1 MVSARFAPPRPSRL
15 TASWARHRDPHSAV
29 ARWGVRAAFALPLC
43 VLALWAEHRGFAGSA
58 NRLLQERSD
67 AARGA
72 GGDMSG
78 LRDAY
83 PPLPTLL
90 AGILPGGTAGVA
102 VCTGVLAGIAMQLVT
117 FRLARRQVSVPLA
130 AALLLALIGVPVM
143 WFEGTQNLSGFLA
156 LMFLVI
162 AIDGFVR
169 FVARE
174 DTVGGFVAGL
184 MLAAAFLCDPV
195 ALVYTAALGV
205 AAPFLAPRDLRHQSG
220 AMRATASVLVFPTI
234 AVVGAWA
241 FLEWRFTG
249 GAYATIRHD
258 QRWFAFDHG
267 VLRTTLDALRWTG
280 EAALRSP
287 VYLCVGVLLMRRRAV
302 VAFGYAVPLAGL
314 FVARWIG
321 MEYSVALAFA
331 LLTLVGLY
339 SVPRPGAR
347 GERWLLGAAALV
359 QLVLALAWA
368 PDSAEFHAW
377 ADAIRWW

>member
-1 MVSARFAPPRPSRL
+1 
-15 TASWARHRDPHSAV
+15 
-29 ARWGVRAAFALPLC
+29 
-43 VLALWAEHRGFAGSA
+43 
-58 NRLLQERSD
+58 LLQERSD
-67 AARGA
+67 AAQSA

-90 AGILPGGTAGVA
+90 AGMLPGGTAGVA
-102 VCTGVLAGIAMQLVT
+102 VCTALLAGIAMQLVT
-117 FRLARRQVSVPLA
+117 YRLVRRQVSVTLI
-130 AALLLALIGVPVM
+130 AALLLALIGVPAM

-162 AIDGFVR
+162 ALDGFVR

-184 MLAAAFLCDPV
+184 MLAAAFLCDPI
-195 ALVYTAALGV
+195 ALVYTAALG
-205 AAPFLAPRDLRHQSG
+205 ATAPFVAPRELRHQPG
-220 AMRATASVLVFPTI
+220 AMRATASVLLFPTV
-234 AVVGAWA
+234 AVVASWA

-258 QRWFAFDHG
+258 QHWFSFDDG
-267 VLRTTLDALRWTG
+267 VLATTVDALRWTG

-287 VYLCVGVLLMRRRAV
+287 VYLCVGALLARRRAV
-302 VAFGYAVPLAGL
+302 VAFGYAVPLVGL
-314 FVARWIG
+314 LVARWVG
-321 MEYSVALAFA
+321 VSYSVALTFA

-347 GERWLLGAAALV
+347 AERWLLGVAAVA
-359 QLVLALAWA
+359 QLALALVWA

-377 ADAIRWW
+377 ASAIRWW